1 MSIKVPNASDVGNKW
16 KRRVDG
22 ATSDY
27 TAGVTDPSVD
37 WAGPTKAAEATY
49 KEAVVKAASEGK
61 FGKGVGAAGNAKWA
75 AKTAAKGPARWSAG
89 VSEAQPDYEKGM
101 GKVLNAIAGV
111 TLPPRGPAGDERNY
125 ERVKAVGKAVH
136 NATKGN

>member
-16 KRRVDG
+16 KRRVDV

-27 TAGVTDPSVD
+27 TAGITDPSVD

-49 KEAVVKAASEGK
+49 KEAVVKAAGEGK
-61 FGKGVGAAGNAKWA
+61 FGKGVSAAGNAKWS
-75 AKTAAKGPARWSAG
+75 AKTAAKGPSRWTAG

-101 GKVLNAIAGV
+101 GKVLSAIAGV

-136 NATKGN
+136 NATKGS

>member
-1 MSIKVPNASDVGNKW
+1 MGIKVPSASDTGAKW

-22 ATSDY
+22 ATQDY

-37 WAGPTKAAEATY
+37 WATPTKAAEATY
-49 KEAVVKAASEGK
+49 KEAVVKAAGEGK
-61 FGKGVGAAGNAKWA
+61 FGKGVAAAGNEKWKQ
-75 AKTAAKGPARWSAG
+75 KTAAKGPARWSSG

-101 GKVLNAIAGV
+101 GKVLSAISSV

-125 ERVKAVGKAVH
+125 ERVKAVGRAVH
-136 NATKGN
+136 NATKGS